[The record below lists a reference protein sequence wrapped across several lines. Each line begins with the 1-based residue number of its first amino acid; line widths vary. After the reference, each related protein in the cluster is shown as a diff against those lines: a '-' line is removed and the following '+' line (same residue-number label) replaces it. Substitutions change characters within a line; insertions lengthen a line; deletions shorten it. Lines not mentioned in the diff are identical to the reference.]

1 MTVNEISS
9 ALNLRLL
16 SGSKGLDKEVKDVYI
31 CDLLSFV
38 MSHAREESLW
48 ITVQTHINI
57 VAVAVL
63 IGISCIV
70 VPENISVDED
80 TLLKADEEVIPIFTT
95 EYNSYKLA
103 CMLKALEL

>member
-1 MTVNEISS
+1 MKVSEISNT
-9 ALNLRLL
+9 LGLKLL
-16 SGSKGLDKEVKDVYI
+16 SGARGTDKEVKDVYI

-38 MSHAREESLW
+38 MSHANEGSLW

-70 VPENISVDED
+70 IPENINVEED
-80 TLLKADEEVIPIFTT
+80 TILKAEEESIPIFTT
-95 EYNSYKLA
+95 GYNSYKLA
-103 CMLKALEL
+103 CMLKELGI

>member
-1 MTVNEISS
+1 MKVSEVSS
-9 ALNLRLL
+9 ALGLKLL
-16 SGSKGLDKEVKDVYI
+16 SGRGGINKEVKDVYI

-38 MSHAREESLW
+38 MSHANEGSLW

-70 VPENISVDED
+70 IPEDISVDED
-80 TLLKADEEVIPIFTT
+80 TLLKAEEENIPIFSTG
-95 EYNSYKLA
+95 YNSYRLA
-103 CMLKALEL
+103 CKLRELGI